1 MKLTELEQPIDE
13 VAMNPKSFADAIN
26 QAQDDQVLVGFEF
39 EVHSPVK
46 KTRREVSLSELLEH
60 RFIKTKLLSRPL
72 DNWYSREY
80 DVMFKYKP
88 DQTLTFNK
96 FAASMVK
103 LRKERIQDAMQH
115 IVNLNIGVTN
125 EKIGNLYRKHLRE
138 YKKHYTEYPEL
149 GALKE
154 VGVEIRRIV
163 GRAETSE
170 IQELY
175 DVIDESNA
183 EWPTAAMTLVYS
195 MVDNFDYE
203 DSFIDYL
210 WKIKNAD
217 ALYDKVK
224 KDIEKY
230 YDVDSDMLRAFVG
243 IESDYDPYEILS
255 NRLKPIIEVSFGK
268 THIFRRYHEKK
279 KNATDWYIEP
289 DGSLEPD
296 NSEDGSCEIVSPP
309 LKPQEAIDALKK
321 FYSIARAEKLY
332 TNETTGLHINV
343 SIPEKIDTLKL
354 ALFLGDKHVLK
365 TFGREDND
373 YAQNVLDQLHRH
385 VKIDIKSPKLN
396 KTNIN
401 KIKRIADNISSAH
414 AVSINRE
421 NNKYISFRHAG
432 GDYLKNPEDVINV
445 VGRFVRAVLIA
456 SNPKAERSEY
466 IKKLEKLVSAN
477 VRKKEDP
484 REYRMRML
492 RLNRQL
498 KLAGKPIIRNN
509 VPGTLRVVPFQ
520 NYSDYVDSQKDA
532 GSLLFRILQ
541 NRDEPPPVGKYQV
554 MTDWAVIVPY
564 SLEPSKTSKQ
574 RAIKKFIEFADSK
587 NIPNHSLNN
596 TDAQY
601 IPTARM

>member
-175 DVIDESNA
+175 DVIDESNS

-243 IESDYDPYEILS
+243 IESDYDPYEIVS
-255 NRLKPIIEVSFGK
+255 SRLKPIIEVSFGK

>member
-195 MVDNFDYE
+195 MVDNFDY
-203 DSFIDYL
+203 DNSFIDYL

-243 IESDYDPYEILS
+243 IESDYDPYEIVS
-255 NRLKPIIEVSFGK
+255 SRLKPIIEVSFGK

>member
-60 RFIKTKLLSRPL
+60 RFIKIKLRSRPL

-88 DQTLTFNK
+88 DRTLTFNK

-103 LRKERIQDAMQH
+103 LRKERIQDAMQR
-115 IVNLNIGVTN
+115 IVDLNIGVTN
-125 EKIGNLYRKHLRE
+125 EKIGVLYRIHLRE

-230 YDVDSDMLRAFVG
+230 YDVDSDMLQAFVG
-243 IESDYDPYEILS
+243 IESDYDPYEIVS
-255 NRLKPIIEVSFGK
+255 SRLKPIIEVSFGK

-373 YAQNVLDQLHRH
+373 YAQSVLDQLHRH

-477 VRKKEDP
+477 VKRKEDP
-484 REYRMRML
+484 REYRMRTL

-520 NYSDYVDSQKDA
+520 NYRDYVDSQKDS

-541 NRDEPPPVGKYQV
+541 IRDEPPPVGKYQV

>member
-26 QAQDDQVLVGFEF
+26 QAQNDQVLVGFEF

-60 RFIKTKLLSRPL
+60 RFIKTKLRSRPL

-103 LRKERIQDAMQH
+103 LRKERIQDAMQR
-115 IVNLNIGVTN
+115 IVDLNIGVTN

-243 IESDYDPYEILS
+243 IESDYDPYEIVS
-255 NRLKPIIEVSFGK
+255 SRLKPIIEVSFGK

-373 YAQNVLDQLHRH
+373 YAQSVLDQLHRH

-477 VRKKEDP
+477 VKRKEDP

-520 NYSDYVDSQKDA
+520 NYRDYVDSQKDA

>member
-26 QAQDDQVLVGFEF
+26 QAQNDQVLVGFEF

-60 RFIKTKLLSRPL
+60 RFVKIKLRSRPL
-72 DNWYSREY
+72 DSWYSREY

-103 LRKERIQDAMQH
+103 LRKERIQDAMQR
-115 IVNLNIGVTN
+115 IVDLNIGVTN

-243 IESDYDPYEILS
+243 IESDYDPYEIVS
-255 NRLKPIIEVSFGK
+255 SRLKPIIEVSFGK

-373 YAQNVLDQLHRH
+373 YAQSVLDQLHRH

-401 KIKRIADNISSAH
+401 KIKRIANNISSAH

-484 REYRMRML
+484 REYRMRTL

-520 NYSDYVDSQKDA
+520 NYRDYVDSQKDS

-541 NRDEPPPVGKYQV
+541 IRDEPPPVGKYQV

>member
-243 IESDYDPYEILS
+243 IESDYDPYEIVS
-255 NRLKPIIEVSFGK
+255 SRLKPIIEVSFGK

-520 NYSDYVDSQKDA
+520 NYRDYVDSQKDA

>member
-243 IESDYDPYEILS
+243 IESDYDPYEIVS
-255 NRLKPIIEVSFGK
+255 SRLKPIIEVSFGK

>member
-1 MKLTELEQPIDE
+1 
-13 VAMNPKSFADAIN
+13 
-26 QAQDDQVLVGFEF
+26 
-39 EVHSPVK
+39 
-46 KTRREVSLSELLEH
+46 
-60 RFIKTKLLSRPL
+60 
-72 DNWYSREY
+72 
-80 DVMFKYKP
+80 
-88 DQTLTFNK
+88 
-96 FAASMVK
+96 
-103 LRKERIQDAMQH
+103 
-115 IVNLNIGVTN
+115 
-125 EKIGNLYRKHLRE
+125 
-138 YKKHYTEYPEL
+138 
-149 GALKE
+149 
-154 VGVEIRRIV
+154 
-163 GRAETSE
+163 
-170 IQELY
+170 
-175 DVIDESNA
+175 
-183 EWPTAAMTLVYS
+183 
-195 MVDNFDYE
+195 
-203 DSFIDYL
+203 
-210 WKIKNAD
+210 
-217 ALYDKVK
+217 
-224 KDIEKY
+224 
-230 YDVDSDMLRAFVG
+230 
-243 IESDYDPYEILS
+243 
-255 NRLKPIIEVSFGK
+255 
-268 THIFRRYHEKK
+268 
-279 KNATDWYIEP
+279 
-289 DGSLEPD
+289 
-296 NSEDGSCEIVSPP
+296 
-309 LKPQEAIDALKK
+309 
-321 FYSIARAEKLY
+321 
-332 TNETTGLHINV
+332 
-343 SIPEKIDTLKL
+343 
-354 ALFLGDKHVLK
+354 VLK

>member
-60 RFIKTKLLSRPL
+60 RFIKIKLRSRPL
-72 DNWYSREY
+72 DSWYSREY

-103 LRKERIQDAMQH
+103 LRKERIQDAMQR
-115 IVNLNIGVTN
+115 IVDLNIGVTN

-243 IESDYDPYEILS
+243 IESDYDPYEIVS
-255 NRLKPIIEVSFGK
+255 SRLKPIIEVSFGK

>member
-1 MKLTELEQPIDE
+1 
-13 VAMNPKSFADAIN
+13 
-26 QAQDDQVLVGFEF
+26 
-39 EVHSPVK
+39 
-46 KTRREVSLSELLEH
+46 
-60 RFIKTKLLSRPL
+60 
-72 DNWYSREY
+72 
-80 DVMFKYKP
+80 MFKYKP

-103 LRKERIQDAMQH
+103 LRKERIQDAMQR
-115 IVNLNIGVTN
+115 IVDLNIGVTN

-243 IESDYDPYEILS
+243 IESDYDPYEIVS
-255 NRLKPIIEVSFGK
+255 SRLKPIIEVSFGK

-373 YAQNVLDQLHRH
+373 YAQSVLDQLHRH

-477 VRKKEDP
+477 VKRKEDP

-520 NYSDYVDSQKDA
+520 NYRDYVDSQKDA

>member
-103 LRKERIQDAMQH
+103 LRKERIQDAMQR
-115 IVNLNIGVTN
+115 IVDLNIGVTN

-243 IESDYDPYEILS
+243 IESDYDPYEIVS
-255 NRLKPIIEVSFGK
+255 SRLKPIIEVSFGK

>member
-60 RFIKTKLLSRPL
+60 RFIKIKLRSRPL
-72 DNWYSREY
+72 DSWYSREY

-88 DQTLTFNK
+88 DRTLTFNK

-103 LRKERIQDAMQH
+103 LRKERIQDAMQR
-115 IVNLNIGVTN
+115 IVDLNIGVTN
-125 EKIGNLYRKHLRE
+125 EKIGVLYRIHLRE
-138 YKKHYTEYPEL
+138 YKKQYNEYAEL

-243 IESDYDPYEILS
+243 IESDYDPYEIVS
-255 NRLKPIIEVSFGK
+255 SRLKPIIEVSFGK

-373 YAQNVLDQLHRH
+373 YAQSVLDQLHRH

-401 KIKRIADNISSAH
+401 KIKRIANNISSAH

-477 VRKKEDP
+477 VKRKEDP
-484 REYRMRML
+484 REYRMRTL